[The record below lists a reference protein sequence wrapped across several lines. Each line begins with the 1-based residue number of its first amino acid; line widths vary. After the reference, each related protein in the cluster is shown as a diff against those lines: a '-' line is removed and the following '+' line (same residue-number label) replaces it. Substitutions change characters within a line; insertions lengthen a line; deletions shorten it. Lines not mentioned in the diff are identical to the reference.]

1 MTSWARRAT
10 RRRIRKWA
18 GAMAPSAR
26 TMPLL
31 LLLLLLLLPLLLPL
45 LLLPLLLPLLA
56 LLERCPWHS
65 TAHHGVTQ
73 WGTVTSQP
81 SLPTAAT
88 PLAHCPSPKH
98 CPRPAPPPHGTLGG
112 RGSQRGGTP
121 RLSHPAPQQRHVQWR
136 PLTSWPCRGI
146 VAGSPQHWGGPPGWE
161 QPSPTLAPCFLA
173 QAGAAPRLGGT
184 GVGNGDPARLG
195 FSWELP
201 WHGRAAAACCPQRRT
216 CGV

>member
-10 RRRIRKWA
+10 RRRIRKRA

-31 LLLLLLLLPLLLPL
+31 LLLLLLLLLPL

-88 PLAHCPSPKH
+88 PLAHCPSPKY
-98 CPRPAPPPHGTLGG
+98 
-112 RGSQRGGTP
+112 
-121 RLSHPAPQQRHVQWR
+121 LSLIH
-136 PLTSWPCRGI
+136 I
-146 VAGSPQHWGGPPGWE
+146 
-161 QPSPTLAPCFLA
+161 
-173 QAGAAPRLGGT
+173 
-184 GVGNGDPARLG
+184 
-195 FSWELP
+195 
-201 WHGRAAAACCPQRRT
+201 
-216 CGV
+216 